1 MDRPKLFQV
10 LPTNDFKIYLY
21 YDSGEIK
28 LYDCSWIL
36 KETGIFTKIHD
47 IHVFKELCTIMN
59 GTLAFD
65 ISLIRDPYNCIDICP
80 DTIYIDSVK
89 CSKDILTA

>member
-1 MDRPKLFQV
+1 MLRPKIFQV
-10 LPTNDFKIYLY
+10 LPTDDYKVHLY

-28 LYDCSWIL
+28 VYDCSWVL
-36 KETGIFTKIHD
+36 NESGVFEKIHH
-47 IHVFKELCTIMN
+47 IETFKNLCTIMN

-80 DTIYIDSVK
+80 DTIYKDSVK
-89 CSKDILTA
+89 TGRDILSA